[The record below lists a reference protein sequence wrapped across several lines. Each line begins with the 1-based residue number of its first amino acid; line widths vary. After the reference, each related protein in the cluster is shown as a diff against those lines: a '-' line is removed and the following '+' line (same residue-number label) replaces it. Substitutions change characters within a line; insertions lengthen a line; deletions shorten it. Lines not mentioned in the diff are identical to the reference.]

1 MAAKEEEIPEDG
13 LNYKNTTTNVH
24 PLIVQLYRCELDED
38 NNKEENKNKNK
49 EKEKSPPDPIFR
61 ADEHDKQFDPDKYL
75 EGFYKSPREDVA
87 MQIVLFFLPGMVC
100 RLPKTIGTML
110 DLGAGPTIYIPLVL
124 RNHIESIFSSDYSP
138 QNRQR
143 VIDWIFAKNSF
154 DWSEICC
161 WIAGIEARHEKPLQ
175 MQDFTREKMR
185 AVLEVNVQKRPVIQS
200 IEWKAENLKEI
211 PKQFDLVTTVFCM
224 EYSCETLEGYKRAIN
239 GACGLI
245 KPGGWLLQGGIFH
258 ATEYRFGGKRFS
270 SHFLTKEH
278 VLTALEEN
286 GMETIKGEDYDQFHF
301 ITHDDIFL
309 LLSKKKMQIGSEE

>member
-1 MAAKEEEIPEDG
+1 MAAKEGETTEDG

-24 PLIVQLYRCELDED
+24 PLI
-38 NNKEENKNKNK
+38 
-49 EKEKSPPDPIFR
+49 
-61 ADEHDKQFDPDKYL
+61 
-75 EGFYKSPREDVA
+75 GFYKSPREDVA

-200 IEWKAENLKEI
+200 IEWKADNLKEI

-309 LLSKKKMQIGSEE
+309 LLSKKKMEIGREE